1 MPANV
6 EELSNDDL
14 LVRLNEL
21 CEEVG
26 WRVIEYLR
34 SEDREKLAEGATFVA
49 AVARAVECRPP
60 GAGRLDGLS
69 WRSKELAERA
79 AEASLRPRDQE
90 TFASFLGGHPE
101 LGEGDDA

>member
-14 LVRLNEL
+14 LVQLNEL

-26 WRVIEYLR
+26 WRIIEYLQAV
-34 SEDREKLAEGATFVA
+34 DRDKLAEGATFAA

-79 AEASLRPRDQE
+79 AEASLRPRDEE
-90 TFASFLGGHPE
+90 TFASFLDEHPE
-101 LGEGDDA
+101 LDEGDDA